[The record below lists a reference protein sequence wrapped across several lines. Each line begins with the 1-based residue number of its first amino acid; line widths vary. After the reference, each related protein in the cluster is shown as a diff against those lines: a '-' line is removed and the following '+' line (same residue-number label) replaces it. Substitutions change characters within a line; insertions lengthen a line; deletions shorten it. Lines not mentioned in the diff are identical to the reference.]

1 MQTEKSNMPTLD
13 EIDDLSKVIDD
24 LDADN
29 GLDLYEAALIAGAD
43 VTLPEFTP
51 EEYSAAYP
59 YDEAEEATERS
70 LGAWQD
76 AVTALD
82 EWISEYYT
90 GCTSVTEYV
99 NRLLDEG
106 CIDGYDADTTA
117 GRYFDIDSFARDLE
131 LGGDVT
137 EINGFVF
144 SYC

>member
-1 MQTEKSNMPTLD
+1 MPTLD

-29 GLDLYEAALIAGAD
+29 GLDLYEAALIAGAG

-59 YDEAEEATERS
+59 ASEAAEAAEAAERN
-70 LGAWQD
+70 LEAWQD
-76 AVTALD
+76 AVKELD
-82 EWISEYYT
+82 DWISEYYT
-90 GCTSVTEYV
+90 GCTSVAEYV

-117 GRYFDIDSFARDLE
+117 GRYFDVDSFARDLE